1 MYVETYSRIT
11 PMNTQ
16 PKIFQNPVVNRNLV
30 RHAELPPALS
40 TCTRKA
46 CLPQLVSA
54 AAAMTPNA
62 TALRMGGT
70 RLTYAE
76 LDARS
81 SRLAGY
87 LASLG
92 VGPEKVVGV
101 CLERSFDY
109 VIAALAVWKAG
120 GAYLPVDLEWPESR
134 RVFVLDDGRATVT
147 IGKGM
152 AIDLVRDADGIAS
165 FDAPEDVEIQ
175 RENLAYV
182 IYTSGST
189 GKPKGVEVTHGN
201 LLNLVFWHRRAFGVT
216 SADRASHVAGLAFDA
231 AMWELWPY
239 LSAGAS
245 VVLADETTRTS
256 PDLLLNWLT
265 AEGVTISFVPTALA
279 EPILKGSWSNS
290 TTLRYLLT
298 GADTLHRFPEQGLP
312 FQLVNNYG
320 PTECTVVATSG
331 IVKAGSDLAKPAIGS
346 AIANTQI
353 YLLNEKLQQVA
364 PGETGE
370 IFIGGTSV
378 ARGYRNQPALTA
390 ERFLTNPFS
399 VAVDARMYRTGDLG
413 ALLPDG
419 QIAFHGRADNQEKIR
434 GHRIEPD
441 EIVNVLVR
449 HSKVAAATVVGVGCG
464 ANRQLAAYIV
474 PADGQDPMSGELREF
489 LAGEIPEYMI
499 PASFVRMDALPLTPN
514 GKVDRAALPPPSA
527 DNALDKIAFRK
538 PESAVE
544 IQMAAVLAELLHMDR
559 VGLDDNFF
567 LLGGHSLLGTQL
579 VLRAREKFGVTLT
592 LRDLFIAQTVG
603 KLSAEIERQL
613 IEKLEAMSEEEAG
626 RMLAQLELN

>member
-1 MYVETYSRIT
+1 
-11 PMNTQ
+11 MNTQ
-16 PKIFQNPVVNRNLV
+16 PKVFHNPVVNRNLV
-30 RHAELPPALS
+30 RNVELPPARS
-40 TCTRKA
+40 VCTRKA

-62 TALRMGGT
+62 TALRMAGT
-70 RLTYAE
+70 RLTYRE
-76 LDARS
+76 LDARAN
-81 SRLAGY
+81 RLAGY

-101 CLERSFDY
+101 CLDRSFDY

-134 RVFVLDDGRATVT
+134 RVFVLDDARATVT

-152 AIDLVRDADGIAS
+152 AIDLVRDAERIAS
-165 FDAPEDVEIQ
+165 FTAPEDVEIQ
-175 RENLAYV
+175 RENLAYI

-216 SADRASHVAGLAFDA
+216 AADRASHVAGLAFDA

-256 PDLLLNWLT
+256 PDLLRKWLT

-298 GADTLHRFPEQGLP
+298 GADTLHRFPEKGLP

-331 IVKAGSDLAKPAIGS
+331 IVKAGSDLQKPAIGS

-353 YLLNEKLQQVA
+353 YLLNEKFQPVA
-364 PGETGE
+364 SGETGE

-378 ARGYRNQPALTA
+378 ARGYRNQPQLTA
-390 ERFLTNPFS
+390 ERFLKNPFS
-399 VAVDARMYRTGDLG
+399 PAVDARMYRTGDLG
-413 ALLPDG
+413 AMLPDG

-449 HSKVAAATVVGVGCG
+449 HVNVAAAAVVGVGCG

-474 PADGQDPMSGELREF
+474 PAPGQAPMSGELRGF

-514 GKVDRAALPPPSA
+514 GKLDRAALPLPSA
-527 DNALDKIAFRK
+527 DNALDKIAFRA

-579 VLRAREKFGVTLT
+579 VLRARKTFGITLT
-592 LRDLFIAQTVG
+592 LRDLFVAQTVG

-626 RMLAQLELN
+626 RVLAQLELN